1 MYIKLYFHEHHSY
14 NGMYYVKER
23 GIHINILWDFDGTLF
38 NTYPALV
45 KGFIHLS
52 SKDLDPSEVLK
63 WLKVNS
69 KVAFQH
75 YGIDESKREEYIK
88 LYNQYSFDSRP
99 FEQLEEVLQI
109 ADNNFIVTHRDKE
122 STLSLLEKFKLLHYF
137 KVVVS
142 VEEEGFERKPHAA
155 SYQHVIK
162 DYPIDLVI
170 GDRELDLIPARELGI
185 KTVAFENPD
194 IEADFHIDNYAD
206 FRTNVLPYL

>member
-1 MYIKLYFHEHHSY
+1 M
-14 NGMYYVKER
+14 
-23 GIHINILWDFDGTLF
+23 F

-52 SKDLDPSEVLK
+52 GRDLDPKEVLE

-75 YGIDESKREEYIK
+75 YGIDENQRKEYTK
-88 LYNQYSFDSRP
+88 LYNKYSFDSQP
-99 FEQLEEVLQI
+99 FEHLEEVLQM
-109 ADNNFIVTHRDKE
+109 ADDNFIVTHRDKE
-122 STLSLLEKFKLLHYF
+122 STLFLLEKFKLLSYF

-142 VEEEGFERKPHAA
+142 VEEDGFTRKPHAA

-162 DYPIDLVI
+162 DQPIDLVI

-194 IEADFHIDNYAD
+194 IEADFYIDNYAE
-206 FRTNVLPYL
+206 FKTKVLSYF

>member
-1 MYIKLYFHEHHSY
+1 M
-14 NGMYYVKER
+14 
-23 GIHINILWDFDGTLF
+23 NILWDFDGTLF

-52 SKDLDPSEVLK
+52 GKKLDPNEVLK

-75 YGIDESKREEYIK
+75 YGIPESKREEYIK
-88 LYNQYSFDSRP
+88 LYNQYSYDSQP
-99 FEQLEEVLQI
+99 FSHLEEVLQV
-109 ADNNFIVTHRDKE
+109 ADDNFIVTHRDKE
-122 STLSLLEKFKLLHYF
+122 STLFLLDKFKLSHYF

-142 VEEEGFERKPHAA
+142 VEEEGFTRKPHVA

-162 DYPIDLVI
+162 DYPINVVI

-194 IEADFHIDNYAD
+194 IEADFHIDDYAK
-206 FRTNVLPYL
+206 FKTSVLPFL

>member
-1 MYIKLYFHEHHSY
+1 M
-14 NGMYYVKER
+14 
-23 GIHINILWDFDGTLF
+23 LWDFDGTLF

-52 SKDLDPSEVLK
+52 GKDLDPNEVLK

-88 LYNQYSFDSRP
+88 LYNQYSFNSQP
-99 FEQLEEVLQI
+99 FEHVKEVLQV
-109 ADNNFIVTHRDKE
+109 ADDNFIVTHRDKE
-122 STLSLLEKFKLLHYF
+122 STLFLLEKFNLLRYF

-142 VEEEGFERKPHAA
+142 VEEEGFARKPHAA
-155 SYQHVIK
+155 SYQHVMK

-185 KTVAFENPD
+185 KTVAFDNSD
-194 IEADFHIDNYAD
+194 IEADFHLDSYAD
-206 FRTNVLPYL
+206 FSTTVLPYVNKIDSN

>member
-1 MYIKLYFHEHHSY
+1 
-14 NGMYYVKER
+14 MYYVKEER

-52 SKDLDPSEVLK
+52 GKDLDPNEVLK

-69 KVAFQH
+69 KVAFQQ
-75 YGIDESKREEYIK
+75 YEIDESQREEYIK
-88 LYNQYSFDSRP
+88 LYNQYSFNSQP
-99 FEQLEEVLQI
+99 FEHLEEVLQA
-109 ADNNFIVTHRDKE
+109 ADDNFIVTHRDKE
-122 STLSLLEKFKLLHYF
+122 STLFLLEKFKLLDYF

-142 VEEEGFERKPHAA
+142 VEEEGFTRKPHAA

-162 DYPIDLVI
+162 DHPIDLVI

-206 FRTNVLPYL
+206 FRTKVLPYL

>member
-1 MYIKLYFHEHHSY
+1 M
-14 NGMYYVKER
+14 
-23 GIHINILWDFDGTLF
+23 NILWDFDGTLF

-52 SKDLDPSEVLK
+52 GKDLDPNEVLK

-75 YGIDESKREEYIK
+75 YGIEESQRQEYIK
-88 LYNQYSFDSRP
+88 LYNQYSFNSQP
-99 FEQLEEVLQI
+99 FEHLEEVLQV
-109 ADNNFIVTHRDKE
+109 ADDNFIVTHRDKE
-122 STLSLLEKFKLLHYF
+122 STLFLLEKFKLLHYF
-137 KVVVS
+137 KVIVS
-142 VEEEGFERKPHAA
+142 VEEEGFTRKPHAA

-194 IEADFHIDNYAD
+194 IEADFHLDSYAD
-206 FRTNVLPYL
+206 FKMNVLPFL